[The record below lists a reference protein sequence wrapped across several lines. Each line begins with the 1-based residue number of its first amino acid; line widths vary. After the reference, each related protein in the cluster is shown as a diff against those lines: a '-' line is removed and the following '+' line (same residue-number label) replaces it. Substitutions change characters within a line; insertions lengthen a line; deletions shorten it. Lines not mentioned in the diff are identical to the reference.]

1 MNKLTGLKNKL
12 KWFGKSFIWLIPLF
26 FVIDIVSKKCFEA
39 ALWQGYYSDS
49 IVVIPGFFS
58 FEVLYNTGA
67 AWGAFSGQYWLLVAI
82 SSIAGIVMIWYL
94 GKNYRKLN
102 WVTKIALYFMIPG
115 CLGNLID
122 RAFYENGVI
131 DFLRFQ
137 FGSYV
142 FPTFNFA
149 DSCLVIGA
157 ILLVLGVLV
166 DDAKEKKENIKL
178 QQDAYEIAKAESE
191 KRTDEKIEGK
201 VESSTAKEDKEK

>member
-1 MNKLTGLKNKL
+1 MNKIAVIKNKL
-12 KWFGKSFIWLIPLF
+12 KIFGKSFLWLIPLF
-26 FVIDIVSKKCFEA
+26 FIIDIVSKKCFEA

-82 SSIAGIVMIWYL
+82 SSIAGIVMICYL

-131 DFLRFQ
+131 DFLKFQ
-137 FGSYV
+137 FGSYT

-157 ILLVLGVLV
+157 ILLVVGVLV
-166 DDAKEKKENIKL
+166 DDAKEKKEDIKL
-178 QQDAYEIAKAESE
+178 QQEAYEIAKSELE
-191 KRTDEKIEGK
+191 KRTDEKEEDKAETKI
-201 VESSTAKEDKEK
+201 TKEDKEK